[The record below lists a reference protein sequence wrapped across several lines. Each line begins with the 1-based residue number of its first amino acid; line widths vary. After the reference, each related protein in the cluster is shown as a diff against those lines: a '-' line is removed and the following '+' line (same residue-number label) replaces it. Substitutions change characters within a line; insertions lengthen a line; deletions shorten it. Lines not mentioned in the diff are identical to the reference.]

1 MVGKC
6 HKNDLLMNLS
16 EFKIFPNLVT
26 MKTVKRYYFEVV
38 VQYRENLYEPPN
50 DLPFLLEI
58 KKVDKVKKNR
68 S

>member
-26 MKTVKRYYFEVV
+26 MKTVVKDILLKLLFNIMKTYM
-38 VQYRENLYEPPN
+38 N
-50 DLPFLLEI
+50 FLMI
-58 KKVDKVKKNR
+58 YHSCSK
-68 S
+68 